1 MEEKNQMQDLLLRM
15 EESSR
20 KRTRYA
26 RWQCLFSAVAA
37 VSCIAV
43 LVLLV
48 GLIPRLNALVNQ
60 AEAVITDVQQ
70 VSSQLAQADWDGLTA
85 DLEEVSKQIAS
96 ANLGG
101 IAQDVSQLVQSSQ
114 TGLEEALGKLN
125 AIDLETLNKAIADL
139 STVVEPLARFV
150 NRF

>member
-1 MEEKNQMQDLLLRM
+1 MEESNQMQELMLHI
-15 EESSR
+15 EESNR
-20 KRTRYA
+20 KQVKYA
-26 RWQCLFSAVAA
+26 KWQCIFSAVAA

-48 GLIPRLNALVNQ
+48 SLLPRLDALVNQ
-60 AEAVITDVQQ
+60 AEAVIADVQQ
-70 VSSQLAQADWDGLTA
+70 VSSQLAQADWEGLTS
-85 DLEEVSKQIAS
+85 DLEEVSQQIAS

-101 IAQDVSQLVQSSQ
+101 IARDVSQLVQSSQ
-114 TGLEEALGKLN
+114 AGLEEALAKLN